1 MFATVAAGGPFR
13 RPAAFLEYFPPLGW
27 RIDFRLRVTTLGMTS
42 LSSPDGEMPGFESV
56 IGVWGRSI
64 SDDLGLPLFRLL
76 GALASESS
84 GDWDFRFLGRSE
96 LFSMLWRAVDSFL
109 GILAAALA

>member
-1 MFATVAAGGPFR
+1 
-13 RPAAFLEYFPPLGW
+13 
-27 RIDFRLRVTTLGMTS
+27 MTS

>member
-1 MFATVAAGGPFR
+1 
-13 RPAAFLEYFPPLGW
+13 
-27 RIDFRLRVTTLGMTS
+27 MTS

-64 SDDLGLPLFRLL
+64 SEDLGRPLFRLL

-84 GDWDFRFLGRSE
+84 GDWDFLFLGRSE
-96 LFSMLWRAVDSFL
+96 LFSML
-109 GILAAALA
+109 